1 MAAFDPA
8 MFQDALLQVAEATRA
23 ATVATTQVLQQQQQQ
38 AITNAPASSSG
49 PSIRVDR
56 VDRSKLIAR
65 PVAFEHKSIEEEIR
79 AYRDWSWQLV
89 QYLNAIDQGFERELK
104 MITEDPTTA
113 LDMSTAGAE
122 VRQRSSKLYGL
133 LASLVK
139 NKALN
144 IVRSVDVG
152 DGYEALRQMTL
163 ALRPTSNNRG
173 LALLSAL
180 TSWTPF
186 QMNQPLQPQLLR
198 VQEVME
204 EARRA
209 GSTVPDQLKQ
219 AVLMKAL
226 SGQLRTH
233 INLSIDENTTYS
245 SLRESVLRW
254 DRGQQKWSGLVFA
267 NDTGDAMEIDRLKGK
282 KGQKGKGKGN
292 DWKGDGKSKGKG
304 KTKSKEN
311 GKGGSKGKGKKGE
324 GKTWVEV

>member
-1 MAAFDPA
+1 MSAFDHA

-23 ATVATTQVLQQQQQQ
+23 ATLATTQVLQQQQQS
-38 AITNAPASSSG
+38 ITNAPASSTG

-56 VDRSKLIAR
+56 VDWSKLIAK
-65 PVAFEHKSIEEEIR
+65 PGVFEHKSTEDEIR

-89 QYLNAIDQGFERELK
+89 QYLTAIDQGFERELK
-104 MITEDPTTA
+104 MIMEDPSTA

-122 VRQRSSKLYGL
+122 SRQRSSKLYGL
-133 LASLVK
+133 LASLVR

-198 VQEVME
+198 LEEVME

-219 AVLMKAL
+219 AVLIKAL

-233 INLSIDENTTYS
+233 ILISALTRTRHTVRMRLS
-245 SLRESVLRW
+245 
-254 DRGQQKWSGLVFA
+254 A
-267 NDTGDAMEIDRLKGK
+267 
-282 KGQKGKGKGN
+282 
-292 DWKGDGKSKGKG
+292 
-304 KTKSKEN
+304 
-311 GKGGSKGKGKKGE
+311 
-324 GKTWVEV
+324 